1 MSGTTAADTIIPPT
15 TIMDTDKEDHHLSE
29 GPVGNDITTAVTTKS
44 DHPADHEVVGPNST
58 VTTSLPSKTTTPVPA
73 AAAPPTTTTTSNTS
87 QYKYDPEK
95 ITLRFLFA
103 NRDGLTVTVTCNP
116 SDTIG
121 EVKGVLI
128 SIWPKGTFKTSH

>member
-1 MSGTTAADTIIPPT
+1 MSGTTATDTMIPPT
-15 TIMDTDKEDHHLSE
+15 TIMNTDKEDHHLSE
-29 GPVGNDITTAVTTKS
+29 GPAVTTTS

-58 VTTSLPSKTTTPVPA
+58 ATTSLPSKTTTPVPA
-73 AAAPPTTTTTSNTS
+73 VAAAAPTTTSTTTTSNKS

-103 NRDGLTVTVTCNP
+103 NRDGLTVTVTCDP

-128 SIWPKGTFKTSH
+128 SIWPKGKFLKIS

>member
-1 MSGTTAADTIIPPT
+1 MIPPT
-15 TIMDTDKEDHHLSE
+15 TIMNTDKEDHHLSE
-29 GPVGNDITTAVTTKS
+29 GPAVTTTS

-58 VTTSLPSKTTTPVPA
+58 ATTSLPSKTATPVPA
-73 AAAPPTTTTTSNTS
+73 AAAPTTTSATTTTSNTS

-103 NRDGLTVTVTCNP
+103 NRDGLTVTVTCDP

-128 SIWPKGTFKTSH
+128 SIWPKGKFLKIS